1 MAKSSACWTS
11 RSRVPILKSGMAN
24 GSTVPLSDV
33 MVALKDEI
41 ASSRSPE
48 SNALWGSDINAYL
61 DMAVVTRNGGRSR
74 PDEETARGIR
84 RETRNERE

>member
-1 MAKSSACWTS
+1 
-11 RSRVPILKSGMAN
+11 
-24 GSTVPLSDV
+24 LSDV
-33 MVALKDEI
+33 IVALRDEM

-74 PDEETARGIR
+74 PDEEKTRRMR
-84 RETRNERE
+84 RETSNERKRQ